1 MRRVSITVAALLA
14 TTSLAHAGGIDR
26 SGQGVNILFEEGNYV
41 QFTFANINPSVD
53 GKADITAGGGSVIVG
68 STSASDVAQT
78 YNQLSFG
85 YKHELNENWDL
96 AVIVDQPFGAH
107 VLYADGPFSNIGSGG
122 ALPYDA
128 EADIDSRAI
137 TMLAQYNVGNGFS
150 IHGGLRGLSVNGII
164 QSGDGILDA
173 DSDYNWG
180 GVVGVAY
187 ERPDI
192 ALRVALTYATAT
204 NVDFDGTMSQLVAPG
219 TLAPSM
225 PTDFTVE
232 FPESVNLDF
241 QTGVAPDT
249 LLFGSV
255 RWVGWGGFNLTTPG
269 LAGDIEWVNFD
280 DDTITYRLGI
290 GRRLNEEWSVAL
302 VAGYESAGTR
312 PSTTALA
319 PTTGSKSI
327 GIAATYTSP
336 KNWVVSGGLEYVV
349 PGDQYVTFAGP
360 AGTDPVQKLEFND
373 NSAIAAGIRIGY
385 RF

>member
-1 MRRVSITVAALLA
+1 MRRVSFTVAALLA
-14 TTSLAHAGGIDR
+14 TTSLAQAGGIDR
-26 SGQGVNILFEEGNYV
+26 SGQGVNILFEEGNYA
-41 QFTFANINPSVD
+41 QFTFARINPDVD
-53 GKADITAGGGSVIVG
+53 GEPAVAGAFGN
-68 STSASDVAQT
+68 ANNVAQS

-85 YKHELNENWDL
+85 YKHQFTDEI
-96 AVIVDQPFGAH
+96 AVAIIADQPYGAH

-128 EADIDSRAI
+128 EADIDSRAL
-137 TMLAQYNVGNGFS
+137 TFLGQYDFGNGFS
-150 IHGGLRGLSVNGII
+150 VHGGIRGLSVNGII

-180 GVVGVAY
+180 GVIGVAY

-192 ALRVALTYATAT
+192 ALRVALTYASAID
-204 NVDFDGTMSQLVAPG
+204 VDFDGSMNQLVAPG
-219 TLAPSM
+219 TLFGAM
-225 PTDFTVE
+225 PTSFDVE

-241 QTGVAPDT
+241 QTGIAADT

-280 DDTITYRLGI
+280 DDTVTYRLGV
-290 GRRLNEEWSVAL
+290 GRRLTDEWSVAL
-302 VAGYESAGTR
+302 VAGYESSGTR

-336 KNWVVSGGLEYVV
+336 ENWVLSGGLEYVV
-349 PGDQYVTFAGP
+349 PGDQRVQVAGGAAP
-360 AGTDPVQKLEFND
+360 DLEFND